1 MNDETNVYEE
11 EDEII
16 LPPHTGLHRVYT
28 YLPYSHWRI
37 KQILNDYYNAHLVCI
52 RGYKE
57 GRYPGYHQHYNIY
70 DNTTG
75 NLIAEHIYLDDL
87 RSCFAKEDFPL
98 HEKKNK
104 RNKNAVEF
112 LKAVQN
118 SINR

>member
-1 MNDETNVYEE
+1 MSDIRNEC
-11 EDEII
+11 EDNEEII